1 MSAIPLRQQTAR
13 TGIISG
19 LMVSTM
25 DLLHRGLSR
34 NNNKLQEEIPA
45 GTHCRENIVSS
56 FRVNFRENQ
65 CVFYMFFCTSSCNTE
80 HNKSNDFT
88 GVSRLFLYLLVFA
101 KFFKNRFESGQ
112 RHLTQ
117 AL

>member
-45 GTHCRENIVSS
+45 GTHCREDIVSS
-56 FRVNFRENQ
+56 MKMSNFCIIGYCTLVARTVIPYNSATNP
-65 CVFYMFFCTSSCNTE
+65 VFYAGFGHFIRGKE
-80 HNKSNDFT
+80 E
-88 GVSRLFLYLLVFA
+88 L
-101 KFFKNRFESGQ
+101 ES
-112 RHLTQ
+112 
-117 AL
+117 